1 MKDELTTLMHE
12 EFIGDEI
19 PHMDLMVMSVC
30 GAIRRGVPKKEAL
43 AQHNMSE
50 EYYDANVE
58 RVLSN

>member
-1 MKDELTTLMHE
+1 MKEELTTAMHE

-19 PHMDLMVMSVC
+19 SHDDLRVMGVY
-30 GAIRRGVPKKEAL
+30 GAMNRGFSKKDAL
-43 AQHNMSE
+43 ARYNMSE